1 MRYRD
6 FPKGD
11 ARRYFVVLLA
21 IDHMKR
27 GEATMH
33 RVSTAV
39 ECTRAEAQ
47 RAVHALVEQFGVT
60 VDRDGAAYLISAW
73 GALKK
78 AEVEKLA
85 KSLCTNQASAGASHA
100 AGSYGDVKAHR
111 PSNSTP

>member
-21 IDHMKR
+21 IDRMKR

-78 AEVEKLA
+78 TEIEKLA
-85 KSLCTNQASAGASHA
+85 RSLITEQHTQGETSSSAPA
-100 AGSYGDVKAHR
+100 
-111 PSNSTP
+111 

>member
-21 IDHMKR
+21 IDQMKR

-33 RVSTAV
+33 RVSTVV

-47 RAVHALVEQFGVT
+47 RAVRALVEQFGVT

-78 AEVEKLA
+78 NEVEKLA
-85 KSLCTNQASAGASHA
+85 DISRSARPDVGPATTSAS
-100 AGSYGDVKAHR
+100 
-111 PSNSTP
+111 P

>member
-85 KSLCTNQASAGASHA
+85 NMPIAARLELGTVRTSASL
-100 AGSYGDVKAHR
+100 
-111 PSNSTP
+111 